1 MRIGSLIFPSLFSSF
16 SNKTTIVTNGIAFI
30 HERNSLEMLLDHL
43 LIREELM
50 KLLWQFD
57 ASDAVVDD
65 KL

>member
-1 MRIGSLIFPSLFSSF
+1 MRIGSLIFPSLFLSF
-16 SNKTTIVTNGIAFI
+16 SNKTTIVTNGITFI
-30 HERNSLEMLLDHL
+30 HERNSLEMFLDHL